1 MPMFASLLLA
11 IATATG
17 PLGTSGVPLSLD
29 DALAGAARNNPD
41 LQLARL
47 QGESADAQATASW
60 AGVLPR
66 LDLTAGFGRIHY
78 GAQERVVTAPAI
90 GTEPATGAPTL
101 TFEQNPVETPAREFA
116 NYSLGLQLQQPLF
129 DGFRSWTEIEK
140 AKAGVEEARHALDET
155 QLAVAFEVTR
165 RFYEVVKAQQGVKVL
180 TETVALSDS
189 YVQRARALFEAGRG
203 AKSELIA
210 AQVNLGADL
219 ASLESQRAQV
229 VQAWTDLAL
238 AIGRDAGQPLEV
250 IEPEQIQLVAH
261 RPLSPLGPLAELIE
275 KAKASRPAV
284 ARARA
289 ALEAATLD
297 KRIASADRYPTVGL
311 GLSYERS
318 GPNFTGSEGVY
329 GNPVRQYVASAQLY
343 GQWNIFN
350 GGRTSAAEQAAA
362 IAGRRARI
370 ALEQAEQQVAAEVA
384 RAYAAVVSLTRTVE
398 LSDNNLASAKEGVRL
413 STERLGA
420 GVATQLEVRD
430 ASLKLTSSHLDL
442 VNARI
447 DLIIARAE
455 PNRAVGGGL

>member
-1 MPMFASLLLA
+1 MPMLAPLLLA
-11 IATATG
+11 LAAAAA
-17 PLGTSGVPLSLD
+17 PLGPPGVPLCLD
-29 DALAGAARNNPD
+29 DALAEAARNNPD

-47 QGESADAQATASW
+47 QGESADAQASASW

-90 GTEPATGAPTL
+90 GTDPQTGAPTF
-101 TFEQNPVETPAREFA
+101 TFEQNAVETPARGFA
-116 NYSLGLQLQQPLF
+116 SYSLGLQLQQPLF

-140 AKAGVEEARHALDET
+140 AKVGLKEARRAVDET
-155 QLAVAFEVTR
+155 QLTVAFEVTR
-165 RFYEVVKAQQGVKVL
+165 RFYEVVKAQQGAQVL
-180 TETVALSDS
+180 TETVALSDG

-210 AQVNLGADL
+210 AQVNLGTDRAG
-219 ASLESQRAQV
+219 LETQRARV

-238 AIGRDAGQPLEV
+238 VVGRDASQPLEV
-250 IEPEQIQLVAH
+250 SEPDQVQLVAH
-261 RPLSPLGPLAELIE
+261 RSPPPLGSLAELVE
-275 KAKASRPAV
+275 RAKASRPAV

-311 GLSYERS
+311 GLGYERS

-343 GQWNIFN
+343 GQWNLFN
-350 GGRTSAAEQAAA
+350 GGRTRAAEQTAA
-362 IAGRRARI
+362 IAERRARVGL
-370 ALEQAEQQVAAEVA
+370 AQAEQQVAAEVA
-384 RAYAAVVSLTRTVE
+384 RAYATVVSLTRSVE
-398 LSDNNLASAKEGVRL
+398 LSDQNLASAEEGVRL

-420 GVATQLEVRD
+420 GAATQLEVRD
-430 ASLKLTSSHLDL
+430 ASLKLTSSRLTL

-455 PNRAVGGGL
+455 LNRAVGGGL